1 MFISSSLLHIARTC
15 INVSVDSMMYYLN
28 RLVLIWIALFLAYHS
43 IKMHWKLIVSAIIVS
58 LVIGVIIELV
68 KGKK

>member
-1 MFISSSLLHIARTC
+1 
-15 INVSVDSMMYYLN
+15 MYYLN